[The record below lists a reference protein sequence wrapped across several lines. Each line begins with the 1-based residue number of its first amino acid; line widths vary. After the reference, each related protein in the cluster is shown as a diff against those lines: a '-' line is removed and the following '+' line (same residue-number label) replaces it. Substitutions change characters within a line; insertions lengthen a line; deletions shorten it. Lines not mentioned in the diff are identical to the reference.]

1 MIAQATNIED
11 IRKVLIETHAG
22 KLIFPEV
29 VQRMLA
35 AGATSYFVD
44 TLRSEDVVY
53 LADDTAFAEKMHLSL
68 DPIAEEFSKSAVVA
82 AIRAAQKD
90 EIRYPEFMRQ
100 AAAAGVVAYWAF
112 LTGKRVMYFSRKGE
126 FHVEEFPGAAHQAE

>member
-1 MIAQATNIED
+1 MIAQATNIAD

-53 LADDTAFAEKMHLSL
+53 LADDTAFTEKMHLSL
-68 DPIAEEFSKSAVVA
+68 DPIAEEFSKSTVVA

-112 LTGKRVMYFSRKGE
+112 LTGKRVMYFGRKGE